1 MNGIRTSAA
10 IVCLTLAASLAAG
23 APPAKAPPKP
33 MNEQDVR
40 QAIERLTAA
49 GSGGERAKELSAL
62 AAGLA
67 KDPARAASAVQSL
80 RGQKHPLND
89 TFAADLLYRLALKRG
104 SLAGPLPELA
114 ANLLDHPDAFVAA
127 LAEWALATRVAHDND
142 GAKVAWPRPDAP
154 AWFTAWTACVERRK
168 VELDHARQAIAW
180 DLHLDSSGLLGS
192 AGKILARARGA
203 LGEIADARLAGEL
216 AGRELADLER
226 LREELA
232 QALRSRGDDDA
243 SARRIWLA
251 MRATARRIVLA
262 RPELDFA
269 ELLHIRRYPAHSH
282 RNITGSQYPWVHKP
296 GGDIYRQD
304 LRGDAPP
311 RPVLAGRLGP
321 GHVHGMDLDY
331 DAAGAVFAWARQD
344 DWPPPADPV
353 SGDHAFELRGRQ
365 SPTHIYEIRL
375 DGSAPRQITNDP
387 YWSDLEPT
395 CLADG
400 RVAFASDRSGRS
412 SECGKFSADHTVI
425 NLYACRR
432 DGSGLA
438 RLSDNKDIDRY
449 PHALDDGSIVYT
461 RWDYQERHFLEIHSL
476 WTIRPDG
483 TQSEALF
490 KQHLGRPFGLR
501 DARPIPGCRKLVAVA
516 TGHHTFAYGPVVV
529 VDPDCGVNAESG
541 IRIVTPGVKPQEGP
555 QGGTSVDGGGPPDRG
570 GVYQTP
576 WALSQ
581 SVFLAS
587 YSPTPQPTP
596 SAGGAN
602 SNSFAIYVIDVH
614 GNKELLVRDAL
625 LSCSFPI
632 PLRRRPRPPVL
643 PAVEPIAHR
652 PGESPEAATAV
663 CYVSDLYDG
672 VSDLEPGRARYIRI
686 SQRVGW
692 PLDKQIGAMRW
703 IPGNAW
709 ENRFGFWSWAP
720 VRVIGTVAVEKDGS
734 ACFRVPADTAV
745 YFQALD
751 ENHMELW
758 RMRSHVTLQA
768 GETRGCRGCHQTQ
781 DSAPRRMAVATPL
794 ALAKG
799 PVTPTA
805 PPWGGDRLLGYEWL
819 VQPVLDR
826 QCVRCHAGRE
836 PKAGLDFSADRAD
849 DGFVQSFRTMFGLA
863 RGATKPDAKKALV
876 ACSNRF
882 SGGSVSKL
890 TEFGSHRSRLI
901 KALLGEAHRKRVR
914 LSEAEWQALVT
925 WVDANAP
932 YYDTFFNRRPP
943 GGGPPVRDVRVNLP
957 AALDTARSVTAT
969 LPSESR

>member
-1 MNGIRTSAA
+1 MSRFMPWAVA
-10 IVCLTLAASLAAG
+10 VLAGWGASLAA
-23 APPAKAPPKP
+23 AAAPAKAPPKP
-33 MNEQDVR
+33 LSEQEVR
-40 QAIERLTAA
+40 QTIEQAFTAKTGA
-49 GSGGERAKELSAL
+49 ERAKAMSDLT
-62 AAGLA
+62 AGLA
-67 KDPARAASAVQSL
+67 KQPGRAAAAFRSL
-80 RGQKHPLND
+80 RERTHPLAD
-89 TFAADLLYRLALKRG
+89 TLAADLLYRLALKRG
-104 SLAGPLPELA
+104 SLTGTLPELA
-114 ANLLDHPDAFVAA
+114 AGLLEHDDAFVAA

-142 GAKVAWPRPDAP
+142 GAKIAWPRPDPP
-154 AWFTAWTACVERRK
+154 AWFTAWTACVERRQI
-168 VELDHARQAIAW
+168 ELDYARQAIAW
-180 DLHLDSSGLLGS
+180 DLHLDSSGLAGS
-192 AGKILARARGA
+192 ATKIIARARGA
-203 LGEIADARLAGEL
+203 MGESSQGGDAAAVRAAQGGLVELEGLRDQLA
-216 AGRELADLER
+216 RT
-226 LREELA
+226 
-232 QALRSRGDDDA
+232 LRSRPDDAA
-243 SARRIWLA
+243 SARKTWLA

-262 RPELDFA
+262 RSELDFA
-269 ELLHIRRYPAHSH
+269 ELLHIRGYPAHSH

-296 GGDIYRQD
+296 GGDIYRQA
-304 LRGDAPP
+304 LRGDGPP
-311 RPVLAGRLGP
+311 RPVLAGQLGS

-331 DAAGAVFAWARQD
+331 DAGSVVFAWARQD
-344 DWPPPADPV
+344 NWPPPFDPV
-353 SGDHAFELRGRQ
+353 SGDHAFELRSRQ
-365 SPTHIYEIRL
+365 TPTHLYQVAL

-387 YWSDLEPT
+387 YWSDFEPT

-432 DGSGLA
+432 DGGGLA

-449 PHALDDGSIVYT
+449 PHALDDGTIVYT
-461 RWDYQERHFLEIHSL
+461 RWDYQERHFFEIHSL

-490 KQHLGRPFGLR
+490 KQHLGRPYGLR
-501 DARPIPGCRKLVAVA
+501 DARSIPGCRKLVAVA

-529 VDPDCGVNAESG
+529 VDPDRGVNQASG
-541 IRIVTPGVKPQEGP
+541 IRIVTPGVRPQEGP
-555 QGGTSVDGGGPPDRG
+555 QGGTPVDGGGPPDRD

-576 WALSQ
+576 WPLSE
-581 SVFLAS
+581 SAFLAS
-587 YSPTPQPTP
+587 YSPTPQPTT

-602 SNSFAIYVIDVH
+602 SNSFAIYLIDVH
-614 GNKELLVRDAL
+614 GNKELLVRDPL

-643 PAVEPIAHR
+643 PAVEPVAK
-652 PGESPEAATAV
+652 SAAQPPAPPAAV

-672 VSDLEPGRARYIRI
+672 VNDLEPGRVRYIRI

-692 PLDKQIGAMRW
+692 PLDKHVGAMRW

-709 ENRFGFWSWAP
+709 ENTFGFWSWAP
-720 VRVIGTVAVEKDGS
+720 VRVIGTVPVERDGS

-781 DSAPRRMAVATPL
+781 DSAPRRSSGPAPL

-799 PVTPTA
+799 PVTPTP
-805 PPWGGDRLLGYEWL
+805 PPWGSDRLLGYEWL

-826 QCVRCHAGRE
+826 HCTHCHAGKE

-863 RGATKPDAKKALV
+863 RGEKKPDAKKILV

-882 SGGSVSKL
+882 SNGAVSKL

-901 KALLGEAHRKRVR
+901 AALRSDAHRKRVR
-914 LSEAEWQALVT
+914 LSEADWQVLVT

-943 GGGPPVRDVRVNLP
+943 TGGPPVRNVAWTCP
-957 AALDTARSVTAT
+957 
-969 LPSESR
+969 PP